1 MLRGIGSAR
10 TARDSAEYEI
20 AESTAARLVRAGYTV
35 ITRIGHRSYRQ
46 VVPPAVPARERA
58 KGYFRHE
65 STPVKRRQDPGQAGR
80 YAPVFTWSANLRH
93 AAGLNR
99 STGPERSLVSR
110 TSTRSAL
117 PTSTH
122 SPPPFEL

>member
-1 MLRGIGSAR
+1 MRRGIGSTR
-10 TARDSAEYEI
+10 TARGSAEYEI
-20 AESTAARLVRAGYTV
+20 AESTAAGLVRAGYTV
-35 ITRIGHRSYRQ
+35 ITRTGHRQ
-46 VVPPAVPARERA
+46 LPAGCPARRPGPG
-58 KGYFRHE
+58 KGKGVL
-65 STPVKRRQDPGQAGR
+65 STRKYPIKRRQAPSQAGR

-99 STGPERSLVSR
+99 STGPERSFVSR